1 LYRNYG
7 KIISKKGYKLVI
19 ALYNIKGGVGKTSTT
34 INLAYNAAKNDKVL
48 VWDLDP
54 QGASTFYL
62 EKKVKNKNLVQK
74 MATKGLQK
82 YIKHTNFNNI
92 DLIPADLSLKDLD
105 KYLEDD
111 KLFKKLLKSII
122 GYKYIFIDS
131 PPTLSPISQNIFK
144 ASDVVVIPTIPT
156 ILSIRTYNQIVNY
169 FKNYTQKRKVFTF
182 LSMVDK
188 RKKMH
193 LEISKKILSLPK
205 KQILKTPIYNSVIVE
220 KMGEELAPV
229 EVFAP
234 YSEASKAYQTLWK
247 EIETKI
253 H

>member
-1 LYRNYG
+1 
-7 KIISKKGYKLVI
+7 LVI

-34 INLAYNAAKNDKVL
+34 INLAFNAAKNNKVL

-62 EKKVKNKNLVQK
+62 ERKVKNKNLISKVTK
-74 MATKGLQK
+74 KGLEK
-82 YIKHTNFNNI
+82 YIKHTNFENI

-105 KYLEDD
+105 KYLEND
-111 KLFKKLLKSII
+111 KLLNKLLKNIK

-144 ASDVVVIPTIPT
+144 ASDVIIIPTIPT

-169 FKNYTQKRKVFTF
+169 FKNYTSKRKVFTF
-182 LSMVDK
+182 LSMLDK
-188 RKKMH
+188 RKRMH
-193 LEISKKILSLPK
+193 LEISEKILKLPK
-205 KQILKTPIYNSVIVE
+205 KQILKTPIYNSVIIE
-220 KMGEELAPV
+220 KMGEKLAPV

-234 YSEASKAYQTLWK
+234 YSESSKSYQMLWK
-247 EIETKI
+247 EIEEKI
-253 H
+253 N

>member
-1 LYRNYG
+1 
-7 KIISKKGYKLVI
+7 LVI
-19 ALYNIKGGVGKTSTT
+19 AIYNIKGGVGKTSTT
-34 INLAYNAAKNDKVL
+34 INLAFNASKKDKVL

-54 QGASTFYL
+54 QGATTFYL
-62 EKKVKNKNLVQK
+62 EKKIKNKNLVQK
-74 MATKGLQK
+74 LATKGLQK

-105 KYLEDD
+105 KYLQND
-111 KLFKKLLKSII
+111 KLFNKITKTIE

-131 PPTLSPISQNIFK
+131 PPTLSAISQNIFK
-144 ASDVVVIPTIPT
+144 ASNVIIIPTIPT

-169 FKNYTQKRKVFTF
+169 FKKYTKNRKILTF

-193 LEISKKILSLPK
+193 LDISEKILNLPK

-234 YSEASKAYQTLWK
+234 YSESAQSYKELWK
-247 EIETKI
+247 EVEEKI
-253 H
+253 N

>member
-1 LYRNYG
+1 M
-7 KIISKKGYKLVI
+7 VI

-34 INLAYNAAKNDKVL
+34 INLAFNASKNNKVL

-62 EKKVKNKNLVQK
+62 EKKVKNKNLIK
-74 MATKGLQK
+74 KIKTNGLEK
-82 YIKHTNFNNI
+82 YIKKTNFENI
-92 DLIPADLSLKDLD
+92 DLIPADLSLKNLD
-105 KYLEDD
+105 KYLKND
-111 KLFKKLLKSII
+111 KLLKKLLKSVK

-144 ASDVVVIPTIPT
+144 ASDVIVIPTIPT

-169 FKNYTQKRKVFTF
+169 FKNYTSKRKVLTF

-193 LEISKKILSLPK
+193 LEISEKILNLPK

-229 EVFAP
+229 EIFAP
-234 YSEASKAYQTLWK
+234 YSETAKAYQNLWK
-247 EIETKI
+247 EIEEKI
-253 H
+253 I

>member
-1 LYRNYG
+1 M
-7 KIISKKGYKLVI
+7 VI

-34 INLAYNAAKNDKVL
+34 INLAFNAAKNSKVL

-62 EKKVKNKNLVQK
+62 ERKVKNKNLISKV
-74 MATKGLQK
+74 TKRGLEK
-82 YIKHTNFNNI
+82 YIKHTNFENI

-105 KYLEDD
+105 KYLEND
-111 KLFKKLLKSII
+111 KLLNKLLKNIK

-144 ASDVVVIPTIPT
+144 ASDVIVIPTIPT

-169 FKNYTQKRKVFTF
+169 FKNYTSKRKVFTF

-193 LEISKKILSLPK
+193 LEISEKILNLPK

-220 KMGEELAPV
+220 KMGEQLAPV

-234 YSEASKAYQTLWK
+234 HSEVSKSYQMLWK
-247 EIETKI
+247 EIEEKI
-253 H
+253 N